1 MTIEQAAKQLKL
13 AHIKNNYNDHI
24 QEALDLSDSY
34 ESFLEKLLNAEIDK
48 RQSNRIQTLIRTSK
62 LPNRVTFD
70 DYLTT
75 HLEPKLQKQ
84 VTELKELSFVSQKE
98 NLILIGNPG
107 VGKTFL
113 AITLGMEACLAGKSV
128 LFISIPNLVIELKE
142 AMSANQLT
150 YYKRRFSKYDLV
162 ILDELGYVSFDQIG
176 SEILFN
182 LLSNRNNNG
191 SMIITTNLGF
201 ERWEETF
208 KDPMLTAA
216 IVDRLAHRAHVLD
229 MSGPSFRVE
238 DTKGWLNK

>member
-1 MTIEQAAKQLKL
+1 MSIDTLTKHLKL
-13 AHIKNNYNDHI
+13 SHIRKNYTQAI
-24 QEALDLSDSY
+24 QEALDLSESY
-34 ESFLEKLLNAEIDK
+34 EEFLEKLLQAEFENRK
-48 RQSNRIQTLIRTSK
+48 SNRIQRLITGSK

-70 DYLTT
+70 DYLTA
-75 HLEPKLQKQ
+75 HLDPNLRKKI
-84 VTELKELSFVSQKE
+84 TELKELRFIEQKE

-107 VGKTFL
+107 VGKTYL
-113 AITLGMEACLAGKSV
+113 ANTLGMEACLAGKSV

-162 ILDELGYVSFDQIG
+162 ILDELGYVSFDQVG

-182 LLSNRNNNG
+182 LLSNRNTNG
-191 SMIITTNLGF
+191 SMIITTNLEF

-216 IVDRLAHRAHVLD
+216 IVDRIAHRAHVLD
-229 MSGPSFRVE
+229 LSGSSFRVE
-238 DTKGWLNK
+238 DTKQWLR